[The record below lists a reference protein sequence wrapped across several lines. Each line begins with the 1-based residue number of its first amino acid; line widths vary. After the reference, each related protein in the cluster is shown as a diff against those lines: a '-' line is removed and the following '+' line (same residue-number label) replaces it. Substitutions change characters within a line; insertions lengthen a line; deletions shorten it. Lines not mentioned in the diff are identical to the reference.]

1 MKNQKRKL
9 NRWILVVTTILV
21 GAVVLSACNMPSPTE
36 SIDEAVQHAMETLQ
50 AQATQDAFQT
60 MVAPFTQTA
69 TPLAPTATA
78 SQPVVPTNTPIPP
91 TNTPIPTVVVTV
103 VPPTATSVPPT
114 ATRIPPTPTP
124 LPCNWVEFVKDVTI
138 PDGTKITGG
147 TSFTKTWRLRNA
159 GSCTWTT
166 EYDLAFVKGDQM
178 SAPNYVDMPKAVKP
192 GETIDLSVD
201 MIAPSAPGK
210 YTAYFMLVN
219 QNGVRFGTGSD
230 AKGAFWVNIEVTQAK
245 NVFYHF
251 ASEACK
257 ASWSS
262 GTSGSLSCPG
272 RTRDIA
278 SGYVIPQAW
287 PIREDGAKEDEPG
300 LITRPD
306 NTAAGFITG
315 YYPFIAIKN
324 GDRFKATVMCE
335 GGMTKCDIYFTVQY
349 RVGSDPVQTLGQW
362 HEVNEGMWTRVD
374 IDLSALDGKNVQF
387 ILTVNNGADSS
398 QNSGLWL
405 NPIIYRP

>member
-1 MKNQKRKL
+1 MKNQKRKF
-9 NRWILVVTTILV
+9 NRWILVVTTILI

-36 SIDEAVQHAMETLQ
+36 SMDEAVQHAMETLQ

-60 MVAPFTQTA
+60 MVAQSTQTA

-78 SQPVVPTNTPIPP
+78 SQPVVPTNTPISP
-91 TNTPIPTVVVTV
+91 TNTPIPTIVVTV

-166 EYDLAFVKGDQM
+166 QYDLAFVKGDQM

-230 AKGAFWVNIEVTQAK
+230 AKGAFWANIEIVQAK
-245 NVFYHF
+245 NVFYSF

-257 ASWSS
+257 AP
-262 GTSGSLSCPG
+262 GPVTPQGRLAAQGKRRTLILVMLSPKVSQFV
-272 RTRDIA
+272 R
-278 SGYVIPQAW
+278 
-287 PIREDGAKEDEPG
+287 
-300 LITRPD
+300 
-306 NTAAGFITG
+306 
-315 YYPFIAIKN
+315 
-324 GDRFKATVMCE
+324 M
-335 GGMTKCDIYFTVQY
+335 
-349 RVGSDPVQTLGQW
+349 
-362 HEVNEGMWTRVD
+362 
-374 IDLSALDGKNVQF
+374 ALKKMNQG
-387 ILTVNNGADSS
+387 
-398 QNSGLWL
+398 
-405 NPIIYRP
+405 